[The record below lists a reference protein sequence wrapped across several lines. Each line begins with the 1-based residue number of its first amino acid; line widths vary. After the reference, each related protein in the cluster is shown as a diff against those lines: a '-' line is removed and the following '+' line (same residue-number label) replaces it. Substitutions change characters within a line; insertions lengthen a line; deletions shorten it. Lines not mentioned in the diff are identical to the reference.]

1 MPRIEPFEK
10 YSERYEDWFY
20 NNKYAYQSEINSI
33 KEILPDFKKGV
44 EIGVGSGRFAE
55 PLGIKYGV
63 EPSDKMRRIA
73 TSRGI
78 EAVDGVAEEL
88 PYESCSFDLV
98 LMVTTLCFLDDVK
111 KAFSEVYRILEP
123 GGFFVNGFVDKNSKI
138 GKIYQ
143 KHKEE
148 SVFYRMA
155 DFFSAEEV
163 IGILKETGFKNPESR
178 QTIFTTLD
186 KINGV
191 EEVRAGHGKGSFV
204 VIKSRK

>member
-55 PLGIKYGV
+55 PLDIKYGI

-73 TSRGI
+73 TNRGI

-123 GGFFVNGFVDKNSKI
+123 GGFFVNGFVDKNSEI

-143 KHKEE
+143 KHKKE
-148 SVFYRMA
+148 SVFYGRA
-155 DFFSAEEV
+155 DFFSVEEV
-163 IGILKETGFKNPESR
+163 IRILKETGFKDPESR

-191 EEVRAGHGKGSFV
+191 EEVRDGYGKGSFV
-204 VIKSRK
+204 VIKARK

>member
-55 PLGIKYGV
+55 PLDIKYGI

-73 TSRGI
+73 TNRGI

-123 GGFFVNGFVDKNSKI
+123 GGFFVNGFVDKNSEI

-143 KHKEE
+143 KHKKE
-148 SVFYRMA
+148 SVFYGRA

-163 IGILKETGFKNPESR
+163 IRILKETGFKDPESR

-191 EEVRAGHGKGSFV
+191 EEVRDGYGKGSFV
-204 VIKSRK
+204 VIKARK